1 MKRLLFEGV
10 QLSIDGEALIVRSER
25 QMKILSSAP
34 VNGGLFLSDTI
45 VNKHVEEGPPVD
57 LEEDFRRFAGSRGLR
72 GAVGLM
78 TCADLSKAAV
88 SRGSDEGEGLE
99 VAVIVTAGAPNAASV
114 CDGPSGRRPGTINTI
129 IIVNREMTDGCMA
142 NVIMSAAEAKCL
154 ALSSL
159 DLRSASTHDPATGT
173 TSDAIAVA
181 TLCSPGRGACR
192 YAGSAT
198 ALGYLV
204 GKNVES
210 ATRQALMAHD
220 ALEPHRPLEERLRER
235 GITADSLVSTA
246 MEMYVAHPGVPA
258 DGAEELFRKLLRE
271 ALGDPNVA
279 SLIMAAIRL
288 DEDGSRGL
296 IPCMGREEYLK
307 DPVGLVA
314 DEVLGISIATYIAG
328 YNGLFEYYRF
338 DRKKPGILGS
348 LPAFLD
354 DALGALLGGVSS
366 RMYDEMMRG
375 QRR

>member
-1 MKRLLFEGV
+1 MKRSLFEGV
-10 QLSIDGEALIVRSER
+10 QLSIDGEAVIVRSER
-25 QMKILSSAP
+25 PMKILSSAP
-34 VNGGLFLSDTI
+34 VNGGLFLSGTI
-45 VNKHVEEGPPVD
+45 VNKHVGEGPHLD
-57 LEEDFRRFAGSRGLR
+57 LEEDFRRFAGSRGLQ

-88 SRGSDEGEGLE
+88 SQGSDEGEGLE

-129 IIVNREMTDGCMA
+129 IIVNRDLTEGCMA

-181 TLCSPGRGACR
+181 TLCDPERGACR

-204 GKNVES
+204 GRNVEI
-210 ATRQALMAHD
+210 ATRQALIAHD
-220 ALEPHRPLEERLRER
+220 ALDPHRPLEERLRER
-235 GITADSLVSTA
+235 GITMDSLVSAA

-258 DGAEELFRKLLRE
+258 GGAEELFRQLLRE
-271 ALGDPNVA
+271 ALADPNVA
-279 SLIMAAIRL
+279 SLVMAAVRL
-288 DEDGSRGL
+288 DEDGNRGL
-296 IPCMGREEYLK
+296 LPGMGREAYRE
-307 DPVGLVA
+307 DPASLVA

-338 DRKKPGILGS
+338 DRRKPGILRT

-366 RMYDEMMRG
+366 RMYSEMLG
-375 QRR
+375 RRR